1 MQLSH
6 PLKCHRM
13 EACCVAMFTIQ
24 WFRTGGDF
32 DHICAT
38 CCFQK
43 TQYSELKGTDC
54 EFAGVTRL
62 FTPGRLGTQSTECN
76 KLDYTF
82 FLKIDLWFQAGFLKC
97 PFEASHYLLKNCII
111 NCWQQWLLAI
121 PIIEHL
127 QKKVNGIKFA
137 MQNASLAIKIV
148 LLLCLEVP
156 KECPKSPRRVGWN
169 PLLSHVIPEQY

>member
-6 PLKCHRM
+6 PLKGHRM

-43 TQYSELKGTDC
+43 TEYSELKGTDC
-54 EFAGVTRL
+54 EFAGVTKDFLLLGSPR
-62 FTPGRLGTQSTECN
+62 RLGTQSTECN

-82 FLKIDLWFQAGFLKC
+82 SFK
-97 PFEASHYLLKNCII
+97 
-111 NCWQQWLLAI
+111 
-121 PIIEHL
+121 
-127 QKKVNGIKFA
+127 
-137 MQNASLAIKIV
+137 
-148 LLLCLEVP
+148 
-156 KECPKSPRRVGWN
+156 
-169 PLLSHVIPEQY
+169 

>member
-1 MQLSH
+1 MFPKGFNVPVNLCDSRGTERMCDSYRGVSSEMQLSH

-82 FLKIDLWFQAGFLKC
+82 FFFKNRLMISSWFLKVS
-97 PFEASHYLLKNCII
+97 FWGFTLLVKKLHYKLLT
-111 NCWQQWLLAI
+111 
-121 PIIEHL
+121 
-127 QKKVNGIKFA
+127 A
-137 MQNASLAIKIV
+137 MAVGNSYHRT
-148 LLLCLEVP
+148 
-156 KECPKSPRRVGWN
+156 SPEESEWN
-169 PLLSHVIPEQY
+169 